1 MDQSNDWIGG
11 HPAGCITLL
20 KKGKGY
26 CVHSLGEKSKSFSL
40 TKYNDLESAKAAAEE
55 HKKLVSEQLGLTV
68 NMYRHIDDYIE
79 FSLGDGLTGKI
90 DSQDF
95 DVLKS
100 WKWKVKDVKGVLHIC
115 TGNGKDLTLL
125 YKLIRHDDVTHRD
138 GNGLDNRSS
147 NLVKPEN
154 AWIEGN
160 PIGSIRRV
168 DRGEGLYT
176 VSIQSE
182 PSKTFSVSKFDS
194 DKAAEQ
200 AAKNY
205 RQMKSRE
212 LGCTTNPY
220 RYMPDGME
228 ILLEDNKIAR
238 FDREDIRILKHVWS
252 LNHQGNH
259 EFACM
264 ISKKKT
270 TLMHN
275 FVSKST
281 VRHRTKN
288 TLDNR
293 KSNLQKVT
301 RSKKRSNLE
310 DLSIITKAL
319 FNWKQ
324 SCFAKNVV
332 DGDSEWQGGNPKG
345 CLSLTG
351 KVYIVRFQGDKA
363 VRFPAASYDSLN
375 DAKLAAEEYQK
386 TRSNELDLTTNDYR
400 FTDSYIEFRL
410 PGGYTGK
417 IDCDDLA
424 LLRMYRWSAKDSFK
438 RTYASGCIGANTKN
452 CLHNLLCPQWK
463 EVDHINRDG
472 LDNRRSNLRDGSNCV
487 NMKNQSCRK
496 DNGSGKTGVHFENY
510 SESWCVQWPEDGK
523 RKKKRF
529 SSAKF
534 GDTEKAKKA
543 AVQFRMDLDK
553 RLNIRN
559 GYASD
564 EEE

>member
-40 TKYNDLESAKAAAEE
+40 TKYNDLESAKVAAEE
-55 HKKLVSEQLGLTV
+55 HKKLVSDQLGLTV

-95 DVLKS
+95 EVLKS

-125 YKLIRHDDVTHRD
+125 YTLIRHDGVTHRD

-194 DKAAEQ
+194 DEAAEQ

-205 RQMKSRE
+205 RQMKSKE

-259 EFACM
+259 EFACT

-319 FNWKQ
+319 SNWKQ
-324 SCFAKNVV
+324 SCFTRNVAIV
-332 DGDSEWQGGNPKG
+332 NNEWQGGNTKG
-345 CLSLTG
+345 CLSLSNN
-351 KVYIVRFQGDKA
+351 VYIVRFQREKT
-363 VRFPAASYDSLN
+363 VRFPLKSYGNLKC
-375 DAKLAAEEYQK
+375 AKHAAEEYQK
-386 TRSNELDLTTNDYR
+386 IKSDELGLTTNQFR
-400 FTDSYIEFRL
+400 FVNDHIEFSL
-410 PGGYTGK
+410 SGNHIGK
-417 IDCDDLA
+417 IDCDDLMI
-424 LLRMYRWSAKDSFK
+424 LRRYNWGPLTSHK
-438 RTYASGCIGANTKN
+438 RVYAQTNISSTCWVF
-452 CLHNLLCPQWK
+452 LHTLICPQWK